1 MAKIK
6 VSEATG
12 AVLDYMVAKANN
24 HTISYDGIG
33 YWIVGPGLCK
43 LIGPQWNSGG
53 RNYGWSPSTNGNDAV
68 PIIEREKITLTYD
81 AEDQTYSAH
90 IAAFRQKGQSLKTR
104 WKQGPTALIAAMR
117 CHVAAELGDEVE
129 VPDELIGA

>member
-6 VSEATG
+6 VSEAIG

-24 HTISYDGIG
+24 YTISYDGIG

-68 PIIEREKITLTYD
+68 PIIEREKIDIFWDNGSMWD
-81 AEDQTYSAH
+81 ASTQNGRFVESGET
-90 IAAFRQKGQSLKTR
+90 
-104 WKQGPTALIAAMR
+104 PLIAAMR
-117 CHVAAELGDEVE
+117 CHVASKLGDEVE